1 MVDDDGKN
9 CYPRDDI
16 WMTDGYGDYVRHYL
30 RAMASAPQLA
40 PDSKNKLLSTTS
52 IVKQITYAPDK
63 IEYQTFDTPSV
74 ELFRLIQKPAKIRI
88 DDQLLET
95 GNQNE
100 PGWNWQAL
108 EKGGIL
114 TINKK
119 GTKVS
124 VVF

>member
-1 MVDDDGKN
+1 
-9 CYPRDDI
+9 
-16 WMTDGYGDYVRHYL
+16 
-30 RAMASAPQLA
+30 MAWAPQLA
-40 PDSKNKLLSTTS
+40 PDNKNKLLSTSS
-52 IVKQITYAPDK
+52 IVKQITYASDK
-63 IEYQTFDTPSV
+63 IEYQTFDSPSV
-74 ELFRLIQKPAKIRI
+74 ELFRLIQKPAKIQV
-88 DDQLLET
+88 DNQLLET

-100 PGWNWQAL
+100 PGWNWQTL